1 MFLTLFVKDFIH
13 FNYNTQFYLHNAI
26 VANAITLFYIQMQ
39 ISSRVLLLKVSFTF
53 FTVRQLYDGSL
64 Y

>member
-13 FNYNTQFYLHNAI
+13 FNYNTQFYLYNAT
-26 VANAITLFYIQMQ
+26 VANAITPFYIQMQ